1 MGTNAIM
8 TAEKGFLLKLAFA
21 LESLH
26 FYKLFRHCERSE
38 AISYSAT
45 AARLAS
51 QVGRSRRCVSM
62 EARPSLGRKP

>member
-38 AISYSAT
+38 AI
-45 AARLAS
+45 
-51 QVGRSRRCVSM
+51 
-62 EARPSLGRKP
+62 PSLRSNLLQRDSGKACVAGRP